1 MGFQAIGFD
10 DFAKEL
16 DRLGKLDEYAPDMLE
31 TAAPLLER
39 ELKGQVQAEAN
50 RGYATGDLAG
60 SIKSRKPE
68 KNERGHYVTITA
80 SGKDKKGVRRNEKLA
95 YLNYGTT
102 KQQARPVISKAVQ
115 NAEGECLEA
124 MQRKF
129 DEVTGP

>member
-31 TAAPLLER
+31 TAAPILER

-80 SGKDKKGVRRNEKLA
+80 SGKDKKGVRRN
-95 YLNYGTT
+95 
-102 KQQARPVISKAVQ
+102 
-115 NAEGECLEA
+115 
-124 MQRKF
+124 
-129 DEVTGP
+129 

>member
-31 TAAPLLER
+31 AAAPILER

-80 SGKDKKGVRRNEKLA
+80 KKTKKVFAGMRNWHISIMEQQSSRQDQLFP
-95 YLNYGTT
+95 
-102 KQQARPVISKAVQ
+102 KQYR
-115 NAEGECLEA
+115 
-124 MQRKF
+124 MQKENVWKQCRGSL
-129 DEVTGP
+129 TR

>member
-31 TAAPLLER
+31 TAAPILER

-68 KNERGHYVTITA
+68 KNIIRKLIQRNVLLMMKTRNGHCTCRSIYIPGKTIWMT
-80 SGKDKKGVRRNEKLA
+80 EKRFV
-95 YLNYGTT
+95 NYCE
-102 KQQARPVISKAVQ
+102 KQDLR
-115 NAEGECLEA
+115 
-124 MQRKF
+124 
-129 DEVTGP
+129 